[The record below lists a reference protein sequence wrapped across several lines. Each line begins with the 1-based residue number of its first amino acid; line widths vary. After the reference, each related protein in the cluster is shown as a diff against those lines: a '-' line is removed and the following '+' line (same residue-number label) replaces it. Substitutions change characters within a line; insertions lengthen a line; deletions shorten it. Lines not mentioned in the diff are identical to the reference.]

1 MRGKRFTEEQIV
13 SILKESS
20 AGMKTDDLCRRHGIC
35 QNTYYRWKAKYA
47 DMEVSDV
54 RRLKDLETENGKL
67 KRIVAEQMLDI
78 QALKV
83 ALGKNTDAF
92 AAERSGGGDE
102 VGDEDQRTPG
112 VHPGRYESPDVPLPA
127 SGPR

>member
-1 MRGKRFTEEQIV
+1 MFRNDTELTCPPGFKPIANGDFRGYP
-13 SILKESS
+13 ESS
-20 AGMKTDDLCRRHGIC
+20 EEVADAWETVHRRADRLDPEGIGSRDEDRRPVPSPWIC

-78 QALKV
+78 QV
-83 ALGKNTDAF
+83 
-92 AAERSGGGDE
+92 
-102 VGDEDQRTPG
+102 
-112 VHPGRYESPDVPLPA
+112 
-127 SGPR
+127 

>member
-20 AGMKTDDLCRRHGIC
+20 AGTKTDDLCRHHGIC

-83 ALGKNTDAF
+83 ALGKK
-92 AAERSGGGDE
+92 
-102 VGDEDQRTPG
+102 
-112 VHPGRYESPDVPLPA
+112 Y
-127 SGPR
+127 

>member
-1 MRGKRFTEEQIV
+1 MRRKQFSEEQIV

-20 AGMKTDDLCRRHGIC
+20 AGMKTDELCRRHGIC
-35 QNTYYRWKAKYA
+35 TNTFYRWKAKYA

-54 RRLKDLETENGKL
+54 RRLKDLEEENGKL

-83 ALGKNTDAF
+83 ALGRK
-92 AAERSGGGDE
+92 
-102 VGDEDQRTPG
+102 
-112 VHPGRYESPDVPLPA
+112 Y
-127 SGPR
+127 